1 MDMNKMEYVSLVTDL
16 GRKYTG
22 ISACWVIAA
31 DFISEAL
38 AVDRNVLGYEGHY
51 LSYSKSLNICNEYAV
66 IDVSLDTRDVD
77 NSIEIIIL
85 KDKPKTPDSEKERVH
100 FLGDKEFNNCQENA
114 FIYATIA
121 SEIRHNLMSLFND
134 RNKKYCKVLSEV
146 YKDDFR

>member
-1 MDMNKMEYVSLVTDL
+1 MDISEFKYISTISDPD
-16 GRKYTG
+16 RSYTG
-22 ISACWVIAA
+22 TSACWAIAS
-31 DFISEAL
+31 DLISGAL
-38 AVDRNVLGYEGHY
+38 SLDRTVLGYEGHY
-51 LSYSKSLNICNEYAV
+51 LSYSKSFNIGNDCIV

-77 NSIEIIIL
+77 NSIEIFII
-85 KDKPKTPDSEKERVH
+85 KDNVKTPDNEKERVH

-121 SEIRHNLMSLFND
+121 SEIRRNLMSLFND